1 MEENFKA
8 IANALDEAGLK
19 SSVENKTGKPVDFKI
34 TPYSLNTKLSF
45 RFANIDEF
53 VGFIGLTTEEPLPE
67 KITQIQSALIEL
79 GLNPSEFFYVNFFE
93 RGKEI
98 EM

>member
-8 IANALDEAGLK
+8 VSDALSAAGLK
-19 SSVENKTGKPVDFKI
+19 GSAESKTGKPVDFRI

-45 RFANIDEF
+45 RFANLNA
-53 VGFIGLTTEEPLPE
+53 FIRFLQITGEELSEE
-67 KITQIQSALIEL
+67 KLGMVRSVLIEL
-79 GLNPSEFFYVNFFE
+79 GLKPDEFFYVNFFE
-93 RGKEI
+93 KGKSL

>member
-8 IANALDEAGLK
+8 IASALDAAGLK
-19 SSVENKTGKPVDFKI
+19 SSAESKTGKPVDFKI

-45 RFANIDEF
+45 RFPNLDEF
-53 VGFIGLTTEEPLPE
+53 IAFIGLTTDEPLPE
-67 KITQIQSALIEL
+67 KQVMIQSAFVDL
-79 GLNPSEFFYVNFFE
+79 GLNPNEFFYVNFFE
-93 RGKEI
+93 RGKEL